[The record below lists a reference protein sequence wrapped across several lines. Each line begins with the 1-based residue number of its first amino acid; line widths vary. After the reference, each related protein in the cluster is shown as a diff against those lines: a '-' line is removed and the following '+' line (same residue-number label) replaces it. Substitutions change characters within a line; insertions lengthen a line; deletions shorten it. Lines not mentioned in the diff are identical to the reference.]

1 MIGLLGTFVNM
12 ILVLIGGTIGLF
24 LGSKFPKKLSD
35 ALMKALGLCTFLI
48 GVSGLFDGKNQ
59 LITIISMA
67 IGTVIGELLD
77 LDGKLEHLGQSL
89 ENRFK
94 KDGSQVTIAEGFVN
108 ASLLFCVGAMAIVGS
123 LQSGLVGD
131 NSMIYTKS
139 LLDFTA
145 SMIFASTL
153 GVGVLFSTVPILVY
167 QGAIV
172 VLAHFLAPYLTDAV
186 IGDMTC
192 TGSLIII
199 GLAFN
204 MLGLTKLRVMNMVP
218 AIFLPVLI
226 HLFI

>member
-12 ILVLIGGTIGLF
+12 ILVILGGSIGLF
-24 LGSKFPKKLSD
+24 LGSRFPKKLSD
-35 ALMKALGLCTFLI
+35 SLMKTLGLCTLLI
-48 GVSGLFDGKNQ
+48 GISGLSKGENQ

-67 IGTVIGELLD
+67 VGTVIGELLD
-77 LDGKLEHLGQSL
+77 LDKRLSDLGASI
-89 ENRFK
+89 EKRFK
-94 KDGSQVTIAEGFVN
+94 KDGDNVTIAEGFVN

-145 SMIFASTL
+145 SIIFASTL
-153 GVGVLFSTVPILVY
+153 GVGVLLSAFPILLY
-167 QGAIV
+167 QGGIV
-172 VLAHFLAPYLTDAV
+172 LLAHLIAPFLTDVV

-199 GLAFN
+199 GLALN
-204 MLGLTKLRVMNMVP
+204 MLGITKLKVMNMVP
-218 AIFLPVLI
+218 AIFLPILI
-226 HLFI
+226 HLFV

>member
-12 ILVLIGGTIGLF
+12 ILVALGGSIGLF
-24 LGSKFPKKLSD
+24 LGSRFPKKLSD
-35 ALMKALGLCTFLI
+35 SLMKTLGLCTLLI
-48 GVSGLFDGKNQ
+48 GISGLSKGENQ

-67 IGTVIGELLD
+67 VGTVIGELLD
-77 LDGKLEHLGQSL
+77 LDKRLSDLGDSV
-89 ENRFK
+89 EKRFK
-94 KDGSQVTIAEGFVN
+94 NDGDNVTIAEGFVN

-145 SMIFASTL
+145 SIIFASTL
-153 GVGVLFSTVPILVY
+153 GVGVLLSAFPILVY
-167 QGAIV
+167 QGGIV
-172 VLAHFLAPYLTDAV
+172 LLAHLIAPFLTDVV

-199 GLAFN
+199 GLALN
-204 MLGLTKLRVMNMVP
+204 MLGLTKLKVMNMVP
-218 AIFLPVLI
+218 AIFLPILI
-226 HLFI
+226 HLFV

>member
-12 ILVLIGGTIGLF
+12 ILVILGGAIGLF
-24 LGSKFPKKLSD
+24 LGSRFPKKLSD
-35 ALMKALGLCTFLI
+35 SLMKTLGLCTLLI
-48 GVSGLFDGKNQ
+48 GISGLSKGENQ

-77 LDGKLEHLGQSL
+77 LDKRLSDLGDSI
-89 ENRFK
+89 EKRFK
-94 KDGSQVTIAEGFVN
+94 KDGDNVTIAEGFVN

-145 SMIFASTL
+145 SIIFASTL
-153 GVGVLFSTVPILVY
+153 GVGVLLSAFPILIY
-167 QGAIV
+167 QGGIV
-172 VLAHFLAPYLTDAV
+172 LLAHLIAPFLTDVV

-199 GLAFN
+199 GLSLN
-204 MLGLTKLRVMNMVP
+204 MLGITKLKVMNMVP
-218 AIFLPVLI
+218 AIFLPILI
-226 HLFI
+226 HLFV

>member
-1 MIGLLGTFVNM
+1 MVGLLGTLVNM
-12 ILVLIGGTIGLF
+12 VLVLVGGTIGLF

-48 GVSGLFDGKNQ
+48 GVSGVFEGNNQ

-67 IGTVIGELLD
+67 VGTVIGELLD
-77 LDGKLEHLGQSL
+77 LDGRLTKLGNSL

-94 KDGSQVTIAEGFVN
+94 KGNDKVTIAEGFVN

-145 SMIFASTL
+145 AMIFASTL
-153 GVGVLFSTVPILVY
+153 GVGVLFSAVPILLY
-167 QGAIV
+167 QGSIV
-172 VLAHFLAPYLTDAV
+172 LLAHFLAPYLTDAV

-204 MLGLTKLRVMNMVP
+204 MLGMTKLRVMNMVP
-218 AIFLPVLI
+218 AIFLPILI
-226 HLFI
+226 YLFI

>member
-1 MIGLLGTFVNM
+1 MVGLLGTLVNM
-12 ILVLIGGTIGLF
+12 VLVLVGGTIGLF

-35 ALMKALGLCTFLI
+35 SLMKALGLCTFLI
-48 GVSGLFDGKNQ
+48 GVSGVFEGNNQ
-59 LITIISMA
+59 IITIISMA
-67 IGTVIGELLD
+67 VGTVIGELLD
-77 LDGKLEHLGQSL
+77 LDGKLTKLGISL

-94 KDGSQVTIAEGFVN
+94 KGNDKVTIAEGFVN

-123 LQSGLVGD
+123 LQSGLIGD

-145 SMIFASTL
+145 AMIFASTL
-153 GVGVLFSTVPILVY
+153 GVGVLFSAVPILLY
-167 QGAIV
+167 QGSIV
-172 VLAHFLAPYLTDAV
+172 LLAHFLVPYLTDAV

-204 MLGLTKLRVMNMVP
+204 MLGMTKLRVMNMVP
-218 AIFLPVLI
+218 AIFLPILI
-226 HLFI
+226 YLFI

>member
-12 ILVLIGGTIGLF
+12 ILVILGGSIGLF
-24 LGSKFPKKLSD
+24 LGSRFPKKLSD
-35 ALMKALGLCTFLI
+35 SLMKTLGLCTLLI
-48 GVSGLFDGKNQ
+48 GISGLSKGENQ

-67 IGTVIGELLD
+67 VGTVIGELLD
-77 LDGKLEHLGQSL
+77 LDKRLSDLGDSI
-89 ENRFK
+89 EKRFK
-94 KDGSQVTIAEGFVN
+94 KDGDNVTIAEGFVN

-145 SMIFASTL
+145 SIIFASTL
-153 GVGVLFSTVPILVY
+153 GVGVLLSAFPILLY
-167 QGAIV
+167 QGGIV
-172 VLAHFLAPYLTDAV
+172 LLAHLIAPFLTDVV

-199 GLAFN
+199 GLALN
-204 MLGLTKLRVMNMVP
+204 MLGITKLKVMNMVP
-218 AIFLPVLI
+218 AIFLPILI
-226 HLFI
+226 HLFV

>member
-12 ILVLIGGTIGLF
+12 ILVILGGSIGLF
-24 LGSKFPKKLSD
+24 LGSRFPKKLSD
-35 ALMKALGLCTFLI
+35 SLMKALGLCTLLI
-48 GVSGLFDGKNQ
+48 GLSGLAKGENQ

-67 IGTVIGELLD
+67 LGTVLGELAD
-77 LDGKLEHLGQSL
+77 LDGKLTSLGNTI
-89 ENRFK
+89 EKRFK
-94 KDGSQVTIAEGFVN
+94 KDGENVTIAEGFVN

-123 LQSGLVGD
+123 LQSGLIGD

-145 SMIFASTL
+145 AIIFASTL
-153 GVGVLFSTVPILVY
+153 GFGVLLSAFPILIY
-167 QGAIV
+167 QGGIV
-172 VLAHFLAPYLTDAV
+172 LLAHFLAPYLTDAV

-199 GLAFN
+199 GLALN
-204 MLGLTKLRVMNMVP
+204 MLGITKLSVMNMVP
-218 AIFLPVLI
+218 AIFLPILM